1 MWTQKLTASVHWPP
15 ARAPPDW
22 EISTAGKSAAAGYP
36 LTERT
41 KQETC
46 RVVFPTFFFALAV
59 AHKHMHNKPAVNP
72 GAGRGFYKVL
82 VGIFF
87 NPSYFVIVY
96 LVLEIIWSGVIS
108 RMEKSKISIQF
119 NFIHVAPNH
128 NDNSCLKLQTPALY
142 SLPASINQLASC
154 LNPLVSSSVS
164 I

>member
-22 EISTAGKSAAAGYP
+22 ETSTAGMSAAAGYP

-41 KQETC
+41 KQEMC

-87 NPSYFVIVY
+87 LTQVI
-96 LVLEIIWSGVIS
+96 LSLCIWS
-108 RMEKSKISIQF
+108 
-119 NFIHVAPNH
+119 
-128 NDNSCLKLQTPALY
+128 
-142 SLPASINQLASC
+142 
-154 LNPLVSSSVS
+154 
-164 I
+164 